1 MSNQGPQDW
10 DDGSDYKPDSGPANP
25 NLSGQSSSVPP
36 PPPPSSSVPPPP
48 PPAGSTPPPP
58 PPPVYGQV
66 PGQPVGYQPGPSQDA
81 KSVGALAT
89 GILSILLSIFCA
101 LLSIPLGIAAIVLGV
116 MGRKSL
122 KAQGRG
128 TGMATTG
135 LVLGILSLLFA
146 LGWIL
151 IFAVGSTSS

>member
-10 DDGSDYKPDSGPANP
+10 DNGSDYTPDSGPANP

-36 PPPPSSSVPPPP
+36 PPPPPPPP
-48 PPAGSTPPPP
+48 TGSTPPP
-58 PPPVYGQV
+58 PPPVYGQT
-66 PGQPVGYQPGPSQDA
+66 PGQAPGYQPGPSQDA

-89 GILSILLSIFCA
+89 GILAVLLSVFCA
-101 LLSIPLGIAAIVLGV
+101 LLSIPLGIAAVVLGV

-128 TGMATTG
+128 TGMATAG